1 MAASNPVSVF
11 SKGTT
16 TMSAT
21 SRRGFFQQS
30 LGLGAAALAYGSWRV
45 DAADRKLGS
54 DMAFGLVTYQ
64 WGADW
69 DLPTLIANC
78 TKTNVLGVELRT
90 THAHGVERHL
100 DARQRREVKER
111 FADSPVT
118 LVGLGSAEDYHRPEP
133 GAVERAIENTKEF
146 VKLSHDVGGSGVK
159 VRPNDLPKNVSP
171 EKTIEQI
178 GKALNVVGS
187 FAADYGQ
194 QIRLEV
200 HGGCARLPI
209 IKQIMDIATHPNVA
223 VCWNSNA
230 ADLQDPGLEHN
241 FHLVKDRLGDTV
253 HVRTFTSPDYP
264 WPTLISL
271 LVKMDYRGW
280 VLLEAGTKVEDRVK
294 ALAEQKAMFDAMV
307 ARAQE

>member
-1 MAASNPVSVF
+1 
-11 SKGTT
+11 
-16 TMSAT
+16 MSAT

-30 LGLGAAALAYGSWRV
+30 MGLGAAALAAGSWSV
-45 DAADRKLGS
+45 LAADRKPGS
-54 DMAFGLVTYQ
+54 DMAFGMVTYQ
-64 WGADW
+64 WGDGW

-78 TKTNVLGVELRT
+78 TKTKVLGVELRT
-90 THAHGVERHL
+90 THAHGVEPRL
-100 DARQRREVKER
+100 NDDQRREVKQR

-133 GAVERAIENTKEF
+133 GAVEKAIENTKAF
-146 VKLSHDVGGSGVK
+146 VMLSHDVGGSGVK
-159 VRPNDLPKNVSP
+159 VRPNDLPKGVPP

-178 GKALNVVGS
+178 GKALNVVGA

-209 IKQIMDIATHPNVA
+209 IKQIMDIATHPNVG

-230 ADLQDPGLEHN
+230 SDLQDPGLESN
-241 FHLVKDRLGDTV
+241 FNLVKARFGATV

-264 WPTLISL
+264 WQDLISL
-271 LVKMDYRGW
+271 LVKMDYSGW
-280 VLLEAGTKVEDRVK
+280 ILLEAGTKVDDRVK
-294 ALAEQKAMFDAMV
+294 ALAEQKAMFDAML
-307 ARAQE
+307 AKAQG

>member
-1 MAASNPVSVF
+1 
-11 SKGTT
+11 
-16 TMSAT
+16 MST
-21 SRRGFFQQS
+21 SSRRSFFKQAV
-30 LGLGAAALAYGSWRV
+30 GLGAVALAARSWTVR
-45 DAADRKLGS
+45 AAERKPGS
-54 DMAFGLVTYQ
+54 DMAFGMVTYQ

-78 TKTNVLGVELRT
+78 TRTNVLGVELRT
-90 THAHGVERHL
+90 THAHGVEPQL
-100 DARQRREVKER
+100 TDGQRREVKQR

-118 LVGLGSAEDYHRPEP
+118 LVGLGSAEDFHRPEP
-133 GAVERAIENTKEF
+133 GAVEKAIESTKAF

-159 VRPNDLPKNVSP
+159 VRPNDLPKGVPP

-178 GKALNVVGS
+178 GKALNVVGA

-200 HGGCARLPI
+200 HGGCARLPV

-223 VCWNSNA
+223 VCWNSNT

-241 FHLVKDRLGDTV
+241 FNLVKDRFGQTV

-264 WPTLISL
+264 WQDLISL
-271 LVKMDYRGW
+271 LVKLDYRGW
-280 VLLEAGTKVEDRVK
+280 VLLEAGTKVDDRVQ
-294 ALAEQKAMFDAMV
+294 ALAEQKAMFEAM
-307 ARAQE
+307 RAKAQG

>member
-1 MAASNPVSVF
+1 
-11 SKGTT
+11 
-16 TMSAT
+16 MSAT
-21 SRRGFFQQS
+21 SRRGFLKQS
-30 LGLGAAALAYGSWRV
+30 VGLGAAALAVGSWNAL
-45 DAADRKLGS
+45 AADRKRGS
-54 DMAFGLVTYQ
+54 DMAFGMVTYQ

-90 THAHGVERHL
+90 THAHGVEPGL
-100 DARQRREVKER
+100 NAEQRSEVKQR
-111 FADSPVT
+111 FADSPVK

-133 GAVERAIENTKEF
+133 GAVEKAIENTKAF

-159 VRPNDLPKNVSP
+159 VRPNDLPKGVPP

-178 GKALNVVGS
+178 GKALNVVGA
-187 FAADYGQ
+187 FAADFGQ

-230 ADLQDPGLEHN
+230 SDLQEPGLEHN
-241 FHLVKDRLGDTV
+241 FDLVKDRFGDTV

-264 WPTLISL
+264 WQDLISL
-271 LVKMDYRGW
+271 LVKMDYCGW
-280 VLLEAGTKVEDRVK
+280 VLLEAGTKVDDRVK
-294 ALAEQKAMFDAMV
+294 ALAEQKAMFDAML
-307 ARAQE
+307 AKAQG

>member
-1 MAASNPVSVF
+1 
-11 SKGTT
+11 
-16 TMSAT
+16 MSAT
-21 SRRGFFQQS
+21 SRRGFLQQS
-30 LGLGAAALAYGSWRV
+30 LGLSAAALAYAAWPAG
-45 DAADRKLGS
+45 AADRKPGS

-78 TKTNVLGVELRT
+78 TKTRVLGVELRT
-90 THAHGVERHL
+90 THAHGVEPNL
-100 DARQRREVKER
+100 DAQQRREVKQR

-133 GAVERAIENTKEF
+133 GAVERAIENTKAF

-159 VRPNDLPKNVSP
+159 VRPNDLPKNVPP

-178 GKALNVVGS
+178 GRALNVVGA

-200 HGGCARLPI
+200 HGGCSRLPI

-230 ADLQDPGLEHN
+230 ADLQEPGLEHN
-241 FHLVKDRLGDTV
+241 FHLVKDRLGETV
-253 HVRTFTSPDYP
+253 HVRTFTSRDYP
-264 WPTLISL
+264 WQELISL
-271 LVKMDYRGW
+271 LVNMDYRGW
-280 VLLEAGTKVEDRVK
+280 VLLEAGTKVEDRVQ
-294 ALAEQKAMFDAMV
+294 ALAEQKALFDAMV
-307 ARAQE
+307 AQAQA